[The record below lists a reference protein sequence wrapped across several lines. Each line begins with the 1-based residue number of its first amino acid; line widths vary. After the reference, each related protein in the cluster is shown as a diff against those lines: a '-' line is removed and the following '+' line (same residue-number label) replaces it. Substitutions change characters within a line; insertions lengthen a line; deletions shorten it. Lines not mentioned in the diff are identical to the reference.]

1 MKVIHII
8 VGLQVGGAEMML
20 KKLIDATYQ
29 DFDYTVISLTE
40 LGVIGS
46 ALKDNGVNVYPLGLK
61 NLLSMPMVFI
71 KIIFL
76 LLKIKPDV
84 VQTWMYHA
92 DFLGGLAA
100 KLTGVK
106 KIIWGIRSTNIEH
119 NGSKITLLIRKMCA
133 YLSYFIPDKIIC
145 AANASKEAHVK
156 VGYDS
161 SKMVIIPNGF
171 DTEKIKFSAEGRA
184 SVRNEFNI
192 PSDAVVVG
200 SVGRFNPVKNHK
212 LFVDAALHVLE
223 KNSNIFFLMVG
234 RDVDIS
240 NPFFYELI
248 NKSKFKENFKLVG
261 EQKDVIP
268 YYSAMDIFCLHSL
281 SEGFPNV
288 LAEAMS
294 IGTICIST
302 DVGDASMLIDK
313 KELII
318 DDYSP
323 EKFSNKIIQMLYLG
337 ESLKR
342 EEFFR
347 VRSIIVN
354 RFSFEKTAKE
364 FVRHYCS
371 ELT

>member
-1 MKVIHII
+1 MKKIVHII
-8 VGLQVGGAEMML
+8 IGLNTGGAELML

-29 DFDYTVISLTE
+29 DFDYTVVSLTD
-40 LGVIGS
+40 LGVIGPL
-46 ALKDNGVNVYPLGLK
+46 LKEDGITVHTLGLK
-61 NLLSMPMVFI
+61 NVLLMPFVFI
-71 KIIFL
+71 KLVFL

-133 YLSYFIPDKIIC
+133 FLSYCIPDKIIC

-161 SKMVIIPNGF
+161 SKMVVIPNGF

-184 SVRNEFNI
+184 SVRNELNI
-192 PSDAVVVG
+192 PSDAVVIG

-212 LFVDAALHVLE
+212 LFVDAALYALE
-223 KNSNIFFLMVG
+223 KNSNIYFLMVG

-240 NPFFYELI
+240 NPFFYELLAT
-248 NKSKFKENFKLVG
+248 SKFKENFKLVG
-261 EQKDVIP
+261 EQKNVIP
-268 YYSAMDIFCLHSL
+268 YYSAMDVFCLHSL

-294 IGTICIST
+294 VGLASITT
-302 DVGDASMLIDK
+302 NVGDALFLISSSGITIDSFEAKALASSFNLLTLNSCLRLDFSKKSM
-313 KELII
+313 ERVQ
-318 DDYSP
+318 
-323 EKFSNKIIQMLYLG
+323 KFSINEFCMKIRDMY
-337 ESLKR
+337 K
-342 EEFFR
+342 
-347 VRSIIVN
+347 
-354 RFSFEKTAKE
+354 K
-364 FVRHYCS
+364 
-371 ELT
+371 

>member
-1 MKVIHII
+1 MKKIVHII
-8 VGLQVGGAEMML
+8 IGLNTGGAELML

-29 DFDYTVISLTE
+29 DFDYTVVSLTD
-40 LGVIGS
+40 LGVIGPL
-46 ALKDNGVNVYPLGLK
+46 LKEDGITVHTLGLK
-61 NLLSMPMVFI
+61 NVLLMPFVFI
-71 KIIFL
+71 KLVFL

-133 YLSYFIPDKIIC
+133 FLSYCIPDKIIC

-161 SKMVIIPNGF
+161 SKMVVIPNGF
-171 DTEKIKFSAEGRA
+171 DTEKIQFSAEGRA
-184 SVRNEFNI
+184 SVRNELNI
-192 PSDAVVVG
+192 PSDAVVIG

-212 LFVDAALHVLE
+212 LFVDAAIYALE
-223 KNSNIFFLMVG
+223 KNSNMFFLMVG
-234 RDVDIS
+234 RDVDIL

-248 NKSKFKENFKLVG
+248 NKSKFRENFKLVG

-288 LAEAMS
+288 LVEAM
-294 IGTICIST
+294 CCNLLVVST
-302 DVGDASMLIDK
+302 NVGDSGLLIGNHGFISSDFKVVSLFQELNKAISLIGNEKNLDSRNYIRNNFSMT
-313 KELII
+313 II
-318 DDYSP
+318 T
-323 EKFSNKIIQMLYLG
+323 NKISCLYG
-337 ESLKR
+337 ENCL
-342 EEFFR
+342 
-347 VRSIIVN
+347 
-354 RFSFEKTAKE
+354 
-364 FVRHYCS
+364 
-371 ELT
+371 